1 MRTISVIIIQVIN
14 RLICSEPP
22 SAQCIDCDIYA
33 FQCILVSK
41 VWYQLLVTSPVVT
54 LTSARAFYIDGIFCW
69 LLLPQLSR
77 EKTNFIIKQVLTIEA
92 LDMTLIST
100 TEYQYW
106 PRQSPRSILVF
117 SGRYNVISNTSTVN
131 TCNCI
136 ISACNICIIC
146 NILFIIKQ
154 VLTIESLDMTLI
166 STIAYQYWPWLSPRS
181 ILVFSGRYHV
191 ISNTSTVNNCVISV
205 CISAQLI
212 KTFFV
217 PLGSHF
223 FPFKVDPL
231 TEGYRIGRAINF
243 NRVASLPWKCIYS
256 P

>member
-1 MRTISVIIIQVIN
+1 MQSGINLRKWETSIDRRSCPGYRAVALRISVTRLISLTLLKRINLMCTRENHIMLKVRTGPFCHMRTISVIIIQVIN

-41 VWYQLLVTSPVVT
+41 VRYQLLVTSPVVT
-54 LTSARAFYIDGIFCW
+54 LTSARAFYINEIFCW
-69 LLLPQLSR
+69 LLLPQLST

-117 SGRYNVISNTSTVN
+117 SGRYNVISNTATVN

-154 VLTIESLDMTLI
+154 VLTIEALDMTLI
-166 STIAYQYWPWLSPRS
+166 STI
-181 ILVFSGRYHV
+181 
-191 ISNTSTVNNCVISV
+191 
-205 CISAQLI
+205 
-212 KTFFV
+212 
-217 PLGSHF
+217 
-223 FPFKVDPL
+223 
-231 TEGYRIGRAINF
+231 E
-243 NRVASLPWKCIYS
+243 
-256 P
+256 